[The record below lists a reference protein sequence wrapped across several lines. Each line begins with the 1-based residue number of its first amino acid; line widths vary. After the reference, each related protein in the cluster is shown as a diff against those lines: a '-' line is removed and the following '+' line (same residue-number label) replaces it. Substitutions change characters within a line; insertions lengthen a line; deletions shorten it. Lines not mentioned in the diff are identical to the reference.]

1 MKRTILLLLSFTLI
15 LINSQSGMSEKNQ
28 TDFFNRQHYRKSVK
42 EFTYKDPLPY
52 IKQGEKTAS
61 KTDWEW
67 LKYISYAIVIAVIVF
82 FIYRLIL
89 YAYAPDNRKV
99 KNNQVQLNEIEDE
112 PTIES
117 DLDGLLEIALKE
129 KNFKEAIRINYL
141 LSIRKLNEG
150 KIIVY
155 TIDKTNFDYVA
166 EVGGHPVF
174 STFRDL
180 TLTFERIWFGD
191 APVDEKNFNQYQ
203 LNYTKLTS
211 AISSNR
217 SKPTVL

>member
-28 TDFFNRQHYRKSVK
+28 IDFFNRQHYRKSVK

-129 KNFKEAIRINYL
+129 KNFKEAIRIHYL
-141 LSIRKLNEG
+141 LSIRKLNDG
-150 KIIVY
+150 K
-155 TIDKTNFDYVA
+155 
-166 EVGGHPVF
+166 
-174 STFRDL
+174 L
-180 TLTFERIWFGD
+180 
-191 APVDEKNFNQYQ
+191 
-203 LNYTKLTS
+203 
-211 AISSNR
+211 
-217 SKPTVL
+217 